1 MSIEIINLPLG
12 MTMTNAYLVC
22 ETESKQAVVID
33 PGWDGEQILWQAEQ
47 RGWTI
52 SQVWL
57 THAHFDHLG
66 GVGAVANAFQ
76 PALPV
81 ALHPED
87 KWLWD
92 MQGGAPFFGID
103 GIDTGPE
110 PSIHLAHGDSLSL
123 GGLEFEVRHAPGH
136 TPGHVMFYCRQAGV
150 LFCGDVIFRS
160 SIGRT
165 DLPRG
170 DFDTL
175 LTSIREQV
183 FSLPDDT
190 RLLNGHGPETTVGFE
205 KAYNPFL

>member
-1 MSIEIINLPLG
+1 MSIEILNLPLG
-12 MTMTNAYLVC
+12 ITMTNAYLVC
-22 ETESKQAVVID
+22 EIESKQAVVID
-33 PGWDGEQILWQAEQ
+33 PGWDGEQVVREAEQ

-87 KWLWD
+87 KWLWEMD
-92 MQGGAPFFGID
+92 GGASLFGVD

-110 PSIHLAHGDSLSL
+110 PSITLAHGDSLSL
-123 GGLEFEVRHAPGH
+123 GNLEFEVRHAPGH
-136 TPGHVMFYCRQAGV
+136 TPGHVMFYFRQANV

-170 DFDTL
+170 DYDTL

-183 FSLPDDT
+183 FTLPDDT
-190 RLLNGHGPETTVGFE
+190 RLLNGHGPETTVGYE